1 MQEHGYRSSDVEVR
15 IQKYRCRKE
24 ESMDV
29 EQICAALGNK
39 TRYQLI
45 KALKEKAIGTCCNR
59 IEFFENGV
67 SVGDVVKF
75 TGLAQSTVSQHLAV
89 LEKANLIR
97 KEKRELW
104 SCYFVNESVLEEF
117 LKQMQQDLL

>member
-1 MQEHGYRSSDVEVR
+1 MEAEV
-15 IQKYRCRKE
+15 
-24 ESMDV
+24 
-29 EQICAALGNK
+29 ICNALGNK

-45 KALKEKAIGTCCNR
+45 KALKEKSIATCCDR
-59 IEFFENGV
+59 FEFFENGV

-97 KEKRELW
+97 KEKRDLW
-104 SCYFVNESVLEEF
+104 SCYFLNQEVLDEF
-117 LKQMQQDLL
+117 MEQMKKDLL

>member
-1 MQEHGYRSSDVEVR
+1 ME
-15 IQKYRCRKE
+15 
-24 ESMDV
+24 MDI
-29 EQICAALGNK
+29 ICNALGNK

-45 KALKEKAIGTCCNR
+45 KALKDKSVATCCDR

-89 LEKANLIR
+89 LEKASLIY
-97 KEKRELW
+97 KEKRESW
-104 SCYFVNESVLEEF
+104 SCYFLNQAVLEEF
-117 LKQMQQDLL
+117 AAQFNKDLL

>member
-1 MQEHGYRSSDVEVR
+1 MD
-15 IQKYRCRKE
+15 
-24 ESMDV
+24 MDV
-29 EQICAALGNK
+29 ICNALGNK

-45 KALKEKAIGTCCNR
+45 KALKEQSIATCCDR

-67 SVGDVVKF
+67 SVGDAVKF

-89 LEKANLIR
+89 LVNANLIR

-104 SCYFVNESVLEEF
+104 SCYFLNQELLTEF
-117 LKQMQQDLL
+117 MEQFKKDLL

>member
-1 MQEHGYRSSDVEVR
+1 MD
-15 IQKYRCRKE
+15 
-24 ESMDV
+24 MDV
-29 EQICAALGNK
+29 ICSALGNK

-45 KALKEKAIGTCCNR
+45 KALKEQSIATCCDR

-67 SVGDVVKF
+67 SVGDAVKY

-104 SCYFVNESVLEEF
+104 SCYFLNRDVLEEF
-117 LKQMQQDLL
+117 MVQFKNDLL